1 MIEMTIP
8 SVLDPTLAPPG
19 CHVVSLF
26 TQFTPYHIEG
36 REWTEQDREAFAD
49 TGASYKTIQDFGS
62 KCGESVHLL
71 LRNTTSN
78 MLCLKLI
85 NVF

>member
-1 MIEMTIP
+1 MEMTIP
-8 SVLDPTLAPPG
+8 SVLDPTLAPAG

-49 TGASYKTIQDFGS
+49 TGEKHKCSYRKKTALQGQAV
-62 KCGESVHLL
+62 SV
-71 LRNTTSN
+71 RSD
-78 MLCLKLI
+78 I
-85 NVF
+85 